1 MASLVSLTPKSRPNF
16 RSSNGPKLTENFIP
30 FPNNLPRI
38 KQRRD
43 VEIDDVHLQLQ
54 PVRLTDNGFYDGVLI
69 PIMPW

>member
-1 MASLVSLTPKSRPNF
+1 
-16 RSSNGPKLTENFIP
+16 LTENFIP